1 MTDTFFADFHSQVSR
16 FPDQIALWV
25 EGQSITFSDLHL
37 VVEELAQKLQATKE
51 EQGLDD
57 VWPVYVDRS
66 LKSAISIFSLLYA
79 GIPFAVIDEDTP
91 VVHAV
96 RQMATLNFQVP
107 IWNVSKTEI
116 QDAEQLLLSDKLA
129 PLIQPSMSDLAY
141 VILTSGST
149 GVPKGVMHSRE
160 NILNSKSVDWF
171 DSSKPVGLAALAVA
185 PFSYAMGINGLL
197 RLRKGI
203 SYYNLK
209 PKNYTPRQFF
219 EIAKQLQPTHVSF
232 PAQFARLFS
241 KSNVDIVID
250 SVQELAIGGEATRLE
265 YIHDLL
271 KFFPTNTQVL
281 HSLGASEAS
290 SGMRWQVPATEV
302 FGSGQVPLSAT
313 PNTSLF
319 IEHTEY
325 GDDVFEVWFGGNP
338 AMGYYNNPELTS
350 EKFVEQDGRRWW
362 KSGDLVKQVGENEYL
377 HYGRKDDVVKI
388 SGYLVSPMSVTNALL
403 SLAEVTQA
411 TVLSEKLEDRAVL
424 HGYVVLSQYS
434 QMSAE
439 DIRIALAELIPNY
452 MIPQYLQIV
461 DEIPIT
467 IRGKTDRRGLYS
479 KHKN

>member
-16 FPDQIALWV
+16 FPDRIALWI
-25 EGQSITFSDLHL
+25 EGQSITFSELHQ
-37 VVEELAQKLQATKE
+37 VVTVLAQQLQATRE
-51 EQGLDD
+51 EQSLDD

-66 LKSAISIFSLLYA
+66 LQSAISIFSLLYA

-91 VVHAV
+91 IAHAM
-96 RQMATLNFQVP
+96 RQIESLNFQIP
-107 IWNVSKTEI
+107 LWNVSQTEVGNVSQI
-116 QDAEQLLLSDKLA
+116 KLSNKSAQLVE
-129 PLIQPSMSDLAY
+129 PNMTDLAY

-160 NILNSKSVDWF
+160 NILHSKSVDWF

-185 PFSYAMGINGLL
+185 PFSYAMGMNGLL

-219 EIAKQLQPTHVSF
+219 EIVKQLQPTHVSF

-241 KSNVDIVID
+241 KSNADIVID

-265 YIHDLL
+265 YLHDLL

-290 SGMRWQVPATEV
+290 SGMRWQVPASEV
-302 FGSGQVPLSAT
+302 SGTGQVPLSAT
-313 PNTSLF
+313 PNTSMF
-319 IEHTEY
+319 IEHAEY
-325 GDDVFEVWFGGNP
+325 GEDVFEVWFGGNP
-338 AMGYYNNPELTS
+338 AIGYYNNPELTS
-350 EKFVEQDGRRWW
+350 EKFVERDGRRWW
-362 KSGDLVKQVGENEYL
+362 RSGDLVKQVGENEYL

-403 SLAEVTQA
+403 SLVDVTQA
-411 TVLSEKLEDRAVL
+411 TVLSEKLEERFIL
-424 HGYVVLSQYS
+424 HGYVVLSQDS
-434 QMSAE
+434 HVSVE
-439 DIRIALAELIPNY
+439 NIRISLAELIPSY
-452 MIPQYLQIV
+452 MIPQYLHIV

-467 IRGKTDRRGLYS
+467 IRGKTDRRGLSS
-479 KHKN
+479 KTVN